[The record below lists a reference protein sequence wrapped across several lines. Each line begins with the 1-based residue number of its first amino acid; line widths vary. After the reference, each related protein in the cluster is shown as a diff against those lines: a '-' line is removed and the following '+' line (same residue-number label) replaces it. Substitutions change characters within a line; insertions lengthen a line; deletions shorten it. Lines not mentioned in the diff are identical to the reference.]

1 WKFSNISA
9 EALTSVTTVADTWP
23 VSRSSGSSTQ
33 FPPAS
38 FVPPRKVREVPVQSA
53 SLGSCT
59 IAGPKAESVTGLVF
73 GIVSP
78 ADRSNRY
85 SASRPSAA
93 DSAGASATAGGGD
106 PAVGSSAAGGSAL
119 AAPAAA
125 ITMLK
130 AASTALVERPIRRIV
145 AHLPIP
151 QCRLRLN
158 VSGNYVIWPAPFP
171 QVFVKIR
178 LPQRLQTAAPLPRA
192 AQAPQHPRP
201 GPRAHRSWNPP
212 LRRES
217 TSTRLAIAG
226 VDSTV
231 TGRLDRSIRPI
242 HAGNVSANPL
252 WCLLSRQP
260 VRRLTCRTTTER
272 LP

>member
-9 EALTSVTTVADTWP
+9 EALTSVTTVADSWP

-38 FVPPRKVREVPVQSA
+38 FGPPRKVREVPVQSA

-125 ITMLK
+125 ITMLN

-145 AHLPIP
+145 AHLPIA

-178 LPQRLQTAAPLPRA
+178 LPQRLQTAAPLPGPRMHRSTACPGRA
-192 AQAPQHPRP
+192 GTAAPTPRATRAPQ
-201 GPRAHRSWNPP
+201 
-212 LRRES
+212 L
-217 TSTRLAIAG
+217 
-226 VDSTV
+226 DSTLAA
-231 TGRLDRSIRPI
+231 GIQFYAARNRRS
-242 HAGNVSANPL
+242 G
-252 WCLLSRQP
+252 
-260 VRRLTCRTTTER
+260 
-272 LP
+272 

>member
-1 WKFSNISA
+1 
-9 EALTSVTTVADTWP
+9 
-23 VSRSSGSSTQ
+23 
-33 FPPAS
+33 
-38 FVPPRKVREVPVQSA
+38 
-53 SLGSCT
+53 
-59 IAGPKAESVTGLVF
+59 
-73 GIVSP
+73 
-78 ADRSNRY
+78 
-85 SASRPSAA
+85 
-93 DSAGASATAGGGD
+93 GGGD

-145 AHLPIP
+145 AHLPIA

-178 LPQRLQTAAPLPRA
+178 LPQRLQTAAPLPGPRMHRSTACPGRA
-192 AQAPQHPRP
+192 GTAAPTPRATRAPQ
-201 GPRAHRSWNPP
+201 
-212 LRRES
+212 L
-217 TSTRLAIAG
+217 
-226 VDSTV
+226 DSTLAA
-231 TGRLDRSIRPI
+231 GIQFYAARNRRSGFDRDRSTRPI